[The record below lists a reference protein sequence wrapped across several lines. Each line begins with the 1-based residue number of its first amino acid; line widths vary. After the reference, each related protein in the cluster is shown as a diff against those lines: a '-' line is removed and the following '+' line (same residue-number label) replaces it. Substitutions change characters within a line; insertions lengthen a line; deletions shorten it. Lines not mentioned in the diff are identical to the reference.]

1 MAVSNAIALMAIKT
15 SMNPREGLA
24 RVLNRAGNA
33 LHAAKPAGM
42 FSRLGTRADELS
54 EIGINRL
61 QNSANFVADKVGR
74 VPIGIPNDLAPVSV
88 PFNALE
94 ELPFAEDLNT
104 FRSKLMRRLGLAK
117 KPTPPVSVSLRS
129 RIADQLR
136 NNPEDLLDVEGYLD

>member
-42 FSRLGTRADELS
+42 FSRLGTRLDDLS
-54 EIGINRL
+54 ERGINRL
-61 QNSANFVADKVGR
+61 QSSANLVTDTVGR
-74 VPIGIPNDLAPVSV
+74 VPIGVPNDLSPVSV

-94 ELPFAEDLNT
+94 ELPFGEDLNT
-104 FRSKLMRRLGLAK
+104 LRSKLRIRLGLAK
-117 KPTPPVSVSLRS
+117 KPTPPVPVSLR
-129 RIADQLR
+129 DQFVNQLKTT
-136 NNPEDLLDVEGYLD
+136 PEEIFAYGI